1 MLNIYTEEI
10 MDFKDIYQTLS
21 KLDLSKHLE
30 KKMGLTYLSWA
41 NAWDVMMTHFPTAQ
55 FAIEEPVRFD
65 DGSMEVW
72 TKVMIEGHERVMW
85 LPVMD
90 HRNQAIKIPS
100 SRQVSDARMRC
111 LVKNLAMF
119 GLGLYVYQG
128 EDLPRQEVKQVQEQ
142 AQEIDIMDAVK
153 QLTSATNL
161 EDLTKSFK
169 ALTKG
174 HTAKSDFYTQLK
186 QVAAKRKGE
195 LNVSA

>member
-1 MLNIYTEEI
+1 ME
-10 MDFKDIYQTLS
+10 FKDIYQALS
-21 KLDLSKHLE
+21 GLDLSKHLE

-41 NAWDVMMTHFPTAQ
+41 NAWDVMMQHYPTAQ
-55 FAIEEPVRFD
+55 FSIEEPVRFD

-72 TKVMIEGHERVMW
+72 TKVVIEGHERVMW

-90 HRNQAIKIPS
+90 HRNQAIKNPS

-128 EDLPRQEVKQVQEQ
+128 EDLPRQEVKQEVK
-142 AQEIDIMDAVK
+142 QEIDIMDAIM
-153 QLTSATNL
+153 QLTSSPNL
-161 EDLTKSFK
+161 EDLTMSFK
-169 ALTKG
+169 RLTKG
-174 HTAKSDFYTQLK
+174 HTAKSDFYKQLK

-195 LNVSA
+195 LNVPA